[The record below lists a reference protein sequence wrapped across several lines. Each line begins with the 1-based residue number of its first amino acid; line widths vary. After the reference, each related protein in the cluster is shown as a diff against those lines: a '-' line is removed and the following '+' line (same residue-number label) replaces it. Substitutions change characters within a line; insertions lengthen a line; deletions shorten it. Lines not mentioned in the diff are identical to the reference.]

1 MRVPIRVL
9 LPPLLAVLTL
19 MVAGCAPGMTVQS
32 PPTNTPST
40 PVFSQSSSE
49 SVNFSGEAGAADTF
63 TLSAGTYVINQSAHY
78 DAANDPSGSGKC
90 VFAGEL
96 DNLTTGTSS
105 ALGSGTGPIL
115 PSAPL
120 SKVVTGTFD
129 SGTFKLD
136 VYPGTTC
143 AWDVTIVGGNA

>member
-1 MRVPIRVL
+1 MRVRIRVL

-19 MVAGCAPGMTVQS
+19 MVAGCAPGMAVQP

-49 SVNFSGEAGAADTF
+49 SVDFSGEAATVDTF
-63 TLSAGTYVINQSAHY
+63 TLTAGTYVINESAYY
-78 DAANDPSGSGKC
+78 DAANDPSGSGRC

-96 DNLTTGTSS
+96 DNQTTGTSS
-105 ALGSGTGPIL
+105 ALGGGPVL

-120 SKVVTGTFD
+120 SKVETRTFD

-136 VYPGTTC
+136 IHPATTC
-143 AWDVTIVGGNA
+143 AWEVTIVGGNR